1 VSRSVRHSLDRNI
14 LGAIAAT
21 LIAAAA
27 AWFPAAP
34 AEAATPVSVYPS
46 PGSGYNPPGTQIAF
60 RGLPAAGLG
69 QIEVVGSRTG
79 VHAGAIAGDSDG
91 DGASFLPSTP
101 FAAGETVTVISHV
114 ALVGAPSGTFSFAVE
129 HPAPPLPAATPAH
142 IPAGAHGLQQFWS
155 RPDLQPASITV
166 NRHSEPASLGD
177 IFVAPQFGPNQNGP
191 MILDPSGKL
200 IWFDPTPLSTKLLI
214 TDFRVQ
220 NLHGQ
225 QVLTWWEGT
234 SNAGSGRGEGII
246 FNSNYREIATVHA
259 GNGLD
264 ADLHEFLIT
273 PQGQAYLLAIAP
285 VWQHGLS
292 RPVIDYVVQ
301 EIDIATGLVLFDWH
315 AMDHIPL
322 SQSYAYGPHVTGHVI
337 DPFHLNSISIDHDGN
352 LVISARNTSAVYKIN
367 RSTGHVMWTLGGKK
381 SSFKM
386 GPGTA
391 IAFQHDA
398 VVQPDGTLTMFD
410 DGGGPPRVHKFSRA
424 IRVALNTKN
433 MTAKLVKAYNH
444 PPPISAAFEGGA
456 QALPSGNT
464 FVGWGQQPYFTEYN
478 AAGQAN
484 FDAHFTV
491 PTASYRAYRLPWHG
505 QPLTTPALAASPGGD
520 GTARLYASWN
530 GATDVASWRVLAG
543 PTPTALGTIGGSP
556 RSNFETAI
564 GAHNGNAS
572 FAVQAIASN
581 GKVLGTSPTVTLPA
595 RLAIYGGSAFVP
607 PTGGLGG
614 LPVACFKPT
623 PCHVIITVR
632 QGRAVLARSGKENV
646 GAGQNGI
653 VYFRLS
659 PSARRSL
666 SRKHRL
672 GVSVGLQDVA
682 GPSATTSMTLVAY
695 SASGSGPH
703 RSVANAKT
711 LAIVGESDF
720 VSSTGFGGILAECA
734 GSTPCHVKTT
744 VTVGRTTIA
753 TTGSEFIGAKE
764 LGYVSFQLS
773 GPGKSMI
780 AHARGHQLGARVTI
794 AGGGATASADVALIP
809 FR

>member
-1 VSRSVRHSLDRNI
+1 VRHSLDRNI
-14 LGAIAAT
+14 LGAIAAA
-21 LIAAAA
+21 LIASAA
-27 AWFPAAP
+27 AWVLAAL
-34 AEAATPVSVYPS
+34 AQAATPVTVFPT
-46 PGSGYNPPGTQIAF
+46 PGSRYNPPGTQIAF
-60 RGLPAAGLG
+60 RGVPAAGIGPVL
-69 QIEVVGSRTG
+69 VVGSLTG
-79 VHAGAIAGDSDG
+79 AHAGTIAGDSDG
-91 DGASFLPSTP
+91 DGASFLPSKP
-101 FAAGETVTVISHV
+101 FAAGETVTVITHL
-114 ALVGAPSGTFSFAVE
+114 ALVGAPTGRFSFTVE
-129 HPAPPLPAATPAH
+129 RPAPPLPPAVPAH
-142 IPAGAHGLQQFWS
+142 IPAGARGLQHFWS

-166 NRHSEPASLGD
+166 NRHSEPSSLGD

-234 SNAGSGRGEGII
+234 SNAGSGRGVGVI
-246 FNSNYREIATVHA
+246 FNSNYKEIATVHA

-285 VWQHGLS
+285 VWLHGLK
-292 RPVIDYVVQ
+292 RPVLDYAVQ
-301 EIDIATGLVLFDWH
+301 EIDISTGLVLFDWH

-322 SQSYAYGPHVTGHVI
+322 SQSYAYGPHAPGHVI

-352 LVISARNTSAVYKIN
+352 LVVSARNTSAVYKIN
-367 RSTGHVMWTLGGKK
+367 RSTGQVMWTLGGKK

-386 GPGTA
+386 GPGTTT
-391 IAFQHDA
+391 AFQHNA

-456 QALPSGNT
+456 QALPGGDT

-478 AAGQAN
+478 AAGQAT

-491 PTASYRAYRLPWHG
+491 PTASYRAYRFPWSG

-520 GTARLYASWN
+520 GSARLYASWN
-530 GATDVASWRVLAG
+530 GATNVASWRVLAG
-543 PTPTALGTIGGSP
+543 VNPAGLGAIGSSP

-564 GAHNGNAS
+564 RAHNGNPS

-581 GKVLGTSPTVTLPA
+581 GAVLGTTPTVTLPV

-607 PTGGLGG
+607 PSNGLGG
-614 LPVACFKPT
+614 LPVGCLQPT
-623 PCHVIITVR
+623 PCQVIITIR
-632 QGRAVLARSGKENV
+632 QGRTVLAHSGKENV
-646 GAGQNGI
+646 GANQNGI

-666 SRKHRL
+666 SRNHRL
-672 GVSVGLQDVA
+672 SAAVSLQDVG
-682 GPSATTSMTLVAY
+682 GPSATTSMTLVAF
-695 SASGSGPH
+695 SVSGSGPH
-703 RSVANAKT
+703 RSVSNAMT
-711 LAIVGESDF
+711 LAIVGETDF

-734 GSTPCHVKTT
+734 SNTPCHVKAT

-753 TTGSEFIGAKE
+753 TTGSEFVGANE

-773 GPGKSMI
+773 GQGKSMI
-780 AHARGHQLGARVTI
+780 AHARGHQLGAHVTI
-794 AGGGATASADVALIP
+794 AGDGATASADVALIP